1 MKKEVRI
8 IFVIGFS
15 LFAMFFGAGNLI
27 FPTFLGYNS
36 GSYWPIAFIL
46 YMAADGLLAMISLYC
61 VFSSGGITGFVKPL
75 GKYLGTII
83 LVCISLCIG
92 PLVAIPRTGAITY
105 NLGVANFGFKNLV
118 VTTAIF
124 FIVTYLI
131 CIKSEKIVDFIGRY
145 LTPTLLVFLII
156 MIITG
161 IISPVG
167 EIQAGEN
174 LQKVMYDSFING
186 FQTLDGLGAGLFN
199 AVIVN
204 ALIFY
209 KIKKEREKKV
219 ILSSSVIAF
228 ICLSIVYGGLCF
240 LGASS
245 KLNVEGAKNGTVI
258 LLNFTNLLFGRSG
271 VLMLSVIVILACLT
285 TSVALTGGV
294 AEYFSELIPKIPYKI
309 WVMIVCF
316 ASFVFSCLGVD
327 AIIKLAVPLL
337 FTLYP
342 PIIILILT
350 SVFRNRISCNRA
362 IKYSAIVAI
371 IIGFMTVLND
381 TYGILEFI
389 KLLPLSSLSFGY
401 LIPSAIVFSVVAL
414 FEKNTGDHID
424 APKVLNTRIILHD
437 EDVGMLYYISE
448 KMDEPKS
455 EVIRK
460 AIKNLYDEIKD
471 KE

>member
-1 MKKEVRI
+1 MKKEVNI

-27 FPTFLGYNS
+27 FPTYLGYTS
-36 GSYWPIAFIL
+36 GSYWLIAFIL

-61 VFSSGGITGFVKPL
+61 VFSSGGITEFVKPL
-75 GKYLGTII
+75 GKYLGTIV

-105 NLGVANFGFKNLV
+105 NLGVANFGFNSLII
-118 VTTAIF
+118 TTAVF
-124 FIVTYLI
+124 FTITYFI
-131 CIKSEKIVDFIGRY
+131 CIKSEKIVDFIGKY
-145 LTPTLLVFLII
+145 LTPALLVFLII

-161 IISPVG
+161 IIYPVG
-167 EIQAGEN
+167 KIQPGED
-174 LQKVMYDSFING
+174 LQKVMYESFLNG

-204 ALIFY
+204 ALVFY
-209 KIKKEREKKV
+209 KIRKEREKKV
-219 ILSSSVIAF
+219 ILSSSIIAF

-258 LLNFTNLLFGRSG
+258 LLNFTNALFGRIG
-271 VLMLSVIVILACLT
+271 ILMLSVIVILACLT

-294 AEYFSELIPKIPYKI
+294 SEYFAEIMPKIPYKI

-316 ASFVFSCLGVD
+316 ASFIFSCLGVD

-350 SVFRNRISCNRA
+350 SILRNKIPCNKA
-362 IKYSAIVAI
+362 IKYSAILSI
-371 IIGFMTVLND
+371 IIGFITVLND
-381 TYGILEFI
+381 SLGIFGFI

-401 LIPSAIVFSVVAL
+401 LIPAIIVFVIVAI
-414 FEKNTGDHID
+414 FENNSKNNSKNNIEAT
-424 APKVLNTRIILHD
+424 
-437 EDVGMLYYISE
+437 
-448 KMDEPKS
+448 
-455 EVIRK
+455 K
-460 AIKNLYDEIKD
+460 A
-471 KE
+471 

>member
-1 MKKEVRI
+1 MFFYFMLILLTKSFFTLGGIMKKEVNI

-27 FPTFLGYNS
+27 FPTYLGYTS
-36 GSYWPIAFIL
+36 GSYWFIAFIL

-61 VFSSGGITGFVKPL
+61 VFSSGGITEFVKPL

-105 NLGVANFGFKNLV
+105 NLGVANFGFNSLII
-118 VTTAIF
+118 TTAVF
-124 FIVTYLI
+124 FTITYFI
-131 CIKSEKIVDFIGRY
+131 CIKSEKIVDFIGKY
-145 LTPTLLVFLII
+145 LTPALLVFLII

-161 IISPVG
+161 IIYPVG
-167 EIQAGEN
+167 KIQPGED
-174 LQKVMYDSFING
+174 LQKVMYESFLNG

-204 ALIFY
+204 ALVFY
-209 KIKKEREKKV
+209 KIRKEREKKV
-219 ILSSSVIAF
+219 ILSSSIIAF

-258 LLNFTNLLFGRSG
+258 LLNFTNALFGRTG
-271 VLMLSVIVILACLT
+271 ILMLSVIVILACLT

-294 AEYFSELIPKIPYKI
+294 SEYFAEIMPKIPYKI

-316 ASFVFSCLGVD
+316 ASFIFSCLGVD

-350 SVFRNRISCNRA
+350 SLLRNKIACNKA
-362 IKYSAIVAI
+362 IKYSAILSI
-371 IIGFMTVLND
+371 IIGFITVLND
-381 TYGILEFI
+381 SFGILGFI

-401 LIPSAIVFSVVAL
+401 LIPAIIVFVIVAI
-414 FEKNTGDHID
+414 FEKNSKNNID
-424 APKVLNTRIILHD
+424 AT
-437 EDVGMLYYISE
+437 
-448 KMDEPKS
+448 
-455 EVIRK
+455 K
-460 AIKNLYDEIKD
+460 A
-471 KE
+471 

>member
-1 MKKEVRI
+1 MKKEVNI

-27 FPTFLGYNS
+27 FPTYLGYTS
-36 GSYWPIAFIL
+36 GSYWLIAFIL

-61 VFSSGGITGFVKPL
+61 VFSCGGITEFVKPL
-75 GKYLGTII
+75 GKYLGTIV

-105 NLGVANFGFKNLV
+105 NLGVANFGFNSLII
-118 VTTAIF
+118 TTAVF
-124 FIVTYLI
+124 FTITYFI
-131 CIKSEKIVDFIGRY
+131 CIKSEKIVDFIGKY
-145 LTPTLLVFLII
+145 LTPALLVFLII

-161 IISPVG
+161 IIYPVG
-167 EIQAGEN
+167 KIQPGED
-174 LQKVMYDSFING
+174 LQKVMYESFLNG

-204 ALIFY
+204 ALVFY
-209 KIKKEREKKV
+209 KIRKEREKKV
-219 ILSSSVIAF
+219 ILSSSIIAF

-258 LLNFTNLLFGRSG
+258 LLNFTNALFGRTG
-271 VLMLSVIVILACLT
+271 ILMLSVIVILACLT

-294 AEYFSELIPKIPYKI
+294 SEYFAEIMPKIPYKI

-316 ASFVFSCLGVD
+316 ASFIFSCLGVD

-350 SVFRNRISCNRA
+350 SILRNKIPCNKA
-362 IKYSAIVAI
+362 IKYSAILSI
-371 IIGFMTVLND
+371 IIGFITVLND
-381 TYGILEFI
+381 SLGIFGFI

-401 LIPSAIVFSVVAL
+401 LIPAIIVFVIVAI
-414 FEKNTGDHID
+414 FENNSKNNIEAT
-424 APKVLNTRIILHD
+424 
-437 EDVGMLYYISE
+437 
-448 KMDEPKS
+448 
-455 EVIRK
+455 K
-460 AIKNLYDEIKD
+460 A
-471 KE
+471 

>member
-1 MKKEVRI
+1 MKKEVNI

-27 FPTFLGYNS
+27 FPTYLGYTS
-36 GSYWPIAFIL
+36 GSYWFIAFIL

-61 VFSSGGITGFVKPL
+61 VFSSGGITEFVKPL

-105 NLGVANFGFKNLV
+105 NLGVANFGFNSLII
-118 VTTAIF
+118 TTAVF
-124 FIVTYLI
+124 FTITYFI
-131 CIKSEKIVDFIGRY
+131 CIKSEKIVDFIGKY
-145 LTPTLLVFLII
+145 LTPALLVFLII

-161 IISPVG
+161 IIYPVG
-167 EIQAGEN
+167 KIQPGED
-174 LQKVMYDSFING
+174 LQKVMYESFLNG

-204 ALIFY
+204 ALVFY
-209 KIKKEREKKV
+209 KIRKEREKKV
-219 ILSSSVIAF
+219 ILSSSIIAF

-258 LLNFTNLLFGRSG
+258 LLNFTNALFGRTG
-271 VLMLSVIVILACLT
+271 ILMLSVIVILACLT

-294 AEYFSELIPKIPYKI
+294 SEYFAEIMPKIPYKI

-316 ASFVFSCLGVD
+316 ASFIFSCLGVD

-350 SVFRNRISCNRA
+350 SLLRNKIACNKA
-362 IKYSAIVAI
+362 IKYSAILSI
-371 IIGFMTVLND
+371 IIGFITVLND
-381 TYGILEFI
+381 SFGILGFI

-401 LIPSAIVFSVVAL
+401 LIPAIIVFVIVAI
-414 FEKNTGDHID
+414 FEKNSKNNID
-424 APKVLNTRIILHD
+424 AT
-437 EDVGMLYYISE
+437 
-448 KMDEPKS
+448 
-455 EVIRK
+455 K
-460 AIKNLYDEIKD
+460 A
-471 KE
+471 

>member
-1 MKKEVRI
+1 MKKEVNI

-27 FPTFLGYNS
+27 FPTYLGYTS
-36 GSYWPIAFIL
+36 GSYWLIAFIL

-61 VFSSGGITGFVKPL
+61 VFSSGGITEFVKPL
-75 GKYLGTII
+75 GKYLGTIV

-105 NLGVANFGFKNLV
+105 NLGVANFGFNSLII
-118 VTTAIF
+118 TTAVF
-124 FIVTYLI
+124 FTITYFI
-131 CIKSEKIVDFIGRY
+131 CIKSEKIVDFIGKY
-145 LTPTLLVFLII
+145 LTPALLVFLII

-161 IISPVG
+161 IIYPVG
-167 EIQAGEN
+167 KIQPGED
-174 LQKVMYDSFING
+174 LQKVMYESFLNG

-204 ALIFY
+204 ALVFY
-209 KIKKEREKKV
+209 KIRKEREKKV
-219 ILSSSVIAF
+219 ILSSSIIAF

-258 LLNFTNLLFGRSG
+258 LLNFTNALFGRTG
-271 VLMLSVIVILACLT
+271 ILMLSVIVILACLT

-294 AEYFSELIPKIPYKI
+294 SEYFAEIMPKIPYKI

-316 ASFVFSCLGVD
+316 ASFIFSCLGVD

-350 SVFRNRISCNRA
+350 SILRNKIPCNKA
-362 IKYSAIVAI
+362 IKYSAILSI
-371 IIGFMTVLND
+371 IIGFITVLND
-381 TYGILEFI
+381 SLGIFGFI

-401 LIPSAIVFSVVAL
+401 LIPAIIVFVIVAI
-414 FEKNTGDHID
+414 FENNSKNNSKNNIEAT
-424 APKVLNTRIILHD
+424 
-437 EDVGMLYYISE
+437 
-448 KMDEPKS
+448 
-455 EVIRK
+455 K
-460 AIKNLYDEIKD
+460 A
-471 KE
+471 

>member
-1 MKKEVRI
+1 MKKEVNI

-27 FPTFLGYNS
+27 FPTYLGYTS
-36 GSYWPIAFIL
+36 GSYWLIAFIL

-61 VFSSGGITGFVKPL
+61 VFSCGGITEFVKPL
-75 GKYLGTII
+75 GKYLGTIV

-105 NLGVANFGFKNLV
+105 NLGVANFGFNSLII
-118 VTTAIF
+118 TTAVF
-124 FIVTYLI
+124 FTITYFI
-131 CIKSEKIVDFIGRY
+131 CIKSEKIVDFIGKY
-145 LTPTLLVFLII
+145 LTPALLVFLII

-161 IISPVG
+161 IIYPVG
-167 EIQAGEN
+167 KIQPGED
-174 LQKVMYDSFING
+174 LQKVMYESFLNG

-204 ALIFY
+204 ALVFY
-209 KIKKEREKKV
+209 KIRKEREKKV
-219 ILSSSVIAF
+219 ILSSSIIAF

-258 LLNFTNLLFGRSG
+258 LLNFTNALFGRTG
-271 VLMLSVIVILACLT
+271 ILMLSVIVILACLT

-294 AEYFSELIPKIPYKI
+294 SEYFAEIMPKIPYKI
-309 WVMIVCF
+309 WVMIICF
-316 ASFVFSCLGVD
+316 ASFIFSCLGVD

-350 SVFRNRISCNRA
+350 SILRNKIPCNKA
-362 IKYSAIVAI
+362 IKYSAILSI
-371 IIGFMTVLND
+371 IIGFITVLND
-381 TYGILEFI
+381 SLGIFGFI

-401 LIPSAIVFSVVAL
+401 LIPAIIVFVIVAI
-414 FEKNTGDHID
+414 FENNSKNNSKNNIEAT
-424 APKVLNTRIILHD
+424 
-437 EDVGMLYYISE
+437 
-448 KMDEPKS
+448 
-455 EVIRK
+455 K
-460 AIKNLYDEIKD
+460 A
-471 KE
+471 

>member
-1 MKKEVRI
+1 MKKELRI

-27 FPTFLGYNS
+27 FPTFLGYSS

-46 YMAADGLLAMISLYC
+46 YMAADGLLAMVSLYC
-61 VFSSGGITGFVKPL
+61 VFSCGGITEFVKPL
-75 GKYLGTII
+75 GKYLGTIV

-105 NLGVANFGFKNLV
+105 NLGVANFGFKSLV
-118 VTTAIF
+118 ITTAVF
-124 FIVTYLI
+124 FIATYFI

-145 LTPTLLVFLII
+145 LTPTLLAFLII
-156 MIITG
+156 MVITG

-167 EIQAGEN
+167 EIQAGQN
-174 LQKVMYDSFING
+174 LQKVMYESFING

-209 KIKKEREKKV
+209 NIKKDREKKV
-219 ILSSSVIAF
+219 ILSSSIIAF
-228 ICLSIVYGGLCF
+228 ICLSIVYCGLCY

-245 KLNVEGAKNGTVI
+245 RLNVANAENGTDI
-258 LLNFTNLLFGRSG
+258 LLSFTGLLFGRSG

-309 WVMIVCF
+309 WLMIVCF
-316 ASFVFSCLGVD
+316 ASFIFSCLGVD
-327 AIIKLAVPLL
+327 AIIKLAIPLL

-350 SVFRNRISCNRA
+350 SVFRNKFPCNNA
-362 IKYSAIVAI
+362 IKYSAILAI
-371 IIGFMTVLND
+371 IIGFITVLND
-381 TYGILEFI
+381 TFGGLGFI

-401 LIPSAIVFSVVAL
+401 LIPSLIVFVVIAF
-414 FEKNTGDHID
+414 FEKNSGDNID
-424 APKVLNTRIILHD
+424 VPKTLNTRITLHD

-448 KMDEPKS
+448 KIDEPKS

-460 AIKNLYDEIKD
+460 AIKNLYDELKD

>member
-36 GSYWPIAFIL
+36 GSYWPIAFLL
-46 YMAADGLLAMISLYC
+46 YMAADGLLAMVSLYT
-61 VFSSGGITGFVKPL
+61 VFCCGGITDFVKPL

-105 NLGVANFGFKNLV
+105 DLGVKNFGFHNLII
-118 VTTAIF
+118 TTAIF
-124 FIVTYLI
+124 FIITYLI

-167 EIQAGEN
+167 KIQPGED
-174 LQKVMYDSFING
+174 LQKVMYESFVNG

-199 AVIVN
+199 AVIIN

-219 ILSSSVIAF
+219 ILSSSIIAF

-245 KLNVEGAKNGTVI
+245 RLNVEGAKNGTVI
-258 LLNFTNLLFGRSG
+258 LLHFTNLLFGRSG
-271 VLMLSVIVILACLT
+271 ILMLSVIVILACLT

-294 AEYFSELIPKIPYKI
+294 AEYLSELVPKISYKI

-316 ASFVFSCLGVD
+316 ASFVFSCLGID
-327 AIIKLAVPLL
+327 AIIQLAVPLL

-350 SVFRNRISCNRA
+350 SVFRKRFSCDKA
-362 IKYSAIVAI
+362 IKYAAILSLF
-371 IIGFMTVLND
+371 IGLMTVLND
-381 TYGILEFI
+381 SFGVFEFI

-401 LIPSAIVFSVVAL
+401 LIPSIIVFTVIAI
-414 FEKNTGDHID
+414 FEKNNGEHID
-424 APKVLNTRIILHD
+424 VPKVLNTRITLHD
-437 EDVGMLYYISE
+437 DDVGMLYYISE

>member
-1 MKKEVRI
+1 MKKEVNI

-27 FPTFLGYNS
+27 FPTYLGYTS
-36 GSYWPIAFIL
+36 GSYWLIAFIL

-61 VFSSGGITGFVKPL
+61 VFSSGGITEFVKPL
-75 GKYLGTII
+75 GKYLGTIV

-105 NLGVANFGFKNLV
+105 NLGVANFGFNSLII
-118 VTTAIF
+118 TTAVF
-124 FIVTYLI
+124 FTITYFI
-131 CIKSEKIVDFIGRY
+131 CIKSEKIVDFIGKY
-145 LTPTLLVFLII
+145 LTPALLIFLII

-161 IISPVG
+161 IIYPVG
-167 EIQAGEN
+167 KIQPGED
-174 LQKVMYDSFING
+174 LQKVMYESFLNG

-204 ALIFY
+204 ALVFY
-209 KIKKEREKKV
+209 KIRKEREKKV
-219 ILSSSVIAF
+219 ILSSSIIAF

-258 LLNFTNLLFGRSG
+258 LLNFTNALFGRTG
-271 VLMLSVIVILACLT
+271 ILMLSVIVILACLT

-294 AEYFSELIPKIPYKI
+294 SEYFAEIMPKIPYKI

-316 ASFVFSCLGVD
+316 ASFIFSCLGVD

-350 SVFRNRISCNRA
+350 SILRNKIPCNKA
-362 IKYSAIVAI
+362 IKYSAILSI
-371 IIGFMTVLND
+371 IIGFITVLND
-381 TYGILEFI
+381 SLGIFGFI

-401 LIPSAIVFSVVAL
+401 LIPAIIVFVIVAI
-414 FEKNTGDHID
+414 FENNSKNNSKNNIEAT
-424 APKVLNTRIILHD
+424 
-437 EDVGMLYYISE
+437 
-448 KMDEPKS
+448 
-455 EVIRK
+455 K
-460 AIKNLYDEIKD
+460 A
-471 KE
+471 